1 MVKTIPGSNLEAEE
15 SRLYQLWLTASGHSA
30 ASIGGPEGAA
40 EPESRPAS
48 TPLGVQEASH
58 TRLADTP
65 KQDTFGGP
73 QARLK
78 YAALS
83 HTVDRI
89 EFDHAECIRE
99 RGFYLT
105 TGLESDPLAVH
116 PRTSLA
122 RSSADPVTCQVSERA
137 RRLNAAQHLGNLRAD
152 LLVLGMDFADGFK
165 DVVDKI
171 MRSES
176 VHIVDHRR

>member
-1 MVKTIPGSNLEAEE
+1 MVKRIPGGNLEAEE

-30 ASIGGPEGAA
+30 ASIGDPEGAA
-40 EPESRPAS
+40 QPESRPGS
-48 TPLGVQEASH
+48 TPPGAQEASH
-58 TRLADTP
+58 IRFADTP
-65 KQDTFGGP
+65 GQDAFGP
-73 QARLK
+73 LARLK

-83 HTVDRI
+83 HTVDRV

-116 PRTSLA
+116 PKTLLA
-122 RSSADPVTCQVSERA
+122 RSSADPVACQVPERA

-165 DVVDKI
+165 DVVNKI
-171 MRSES
+171 MRGES